1 MIMEMVRRGLRNKT
15 LVTTGKFVLAV
26 VLLLVVYKI
35 VDWAD
40 VGRRLRD
47 LRWDYFIYA
56 LALQWV
62 VIGIGNHRLQILLR
76 ALKIPL
82 SYLRTLKYN
91 CIGYFFNLAFPG
103 GTGGDV
109 VKMFY
114 VAREAPD
121 KKAAVVAAILLDRVM
136 GLLAVVMIAAVAVVA
151 TLKTSDKFR
160 PLLPLVL
167 VLLLL
172 SAVAIAMILSKDYWK
187 RYAWWARI
195 ERLIPQFVR
204 QMFNALHEYRAH
216 KAVALLALL
225 ESLALQLLMCVIAW
239 LFGLALQLNM
249 AWYQYFVMFPILT
262 LVVTIPATPGG
273 LGVTEIVSKE
283 WFDKLGQGD
292 GAGIAFML
300 LLRISMLGMAV
311 PGLICF
317 FLPGTH
323 IKAAQLVEQAAQIE
337 RAEEARLAQAPDAT

>member
-1 MIMEMVRRGLRNKT
+1 MIMETLRRGLHNKT
-15 LVTTGKFVLAV
+15 LVTTSKIVLAA
-26 VLLLVVYKI
+26 VLLLVVYEI

-167 VLLLL
+167 ILLLL

-204 QMFNALHEYRAH
+204 QMLNALHEYRTH

-283 WFDKLGQGD
+283 WFDKLGQGN

-300 LLRISMLGMAV
+300 LLRISMLCMAV

-323 IKAAQLVEQAAQIE
+323 IKAAQLVEQAGQLE
-337 RAEEARLAQAPDAT
+337 RTEEARLGQASDEA

>member
-1 MIMEMVRRGLRNKT
+1 MIIATVQRALRNKT
-15 LVTTGKFVLAV
+15 LVTTGKIVLAAV
-26 VLLLVVYKI
+26 LLVVVCLS
-35 VDWAD
+35 VDWVD

-47 LRWDYFIYA
+47 LRWGFFFYG
-56 LALQWV
+56 LVLQWI

-136 GLLAVVMIAAVAVVA
+136 GLLAVVMIATVALIA
-151 TLKTSDKFR
+151 TLKTSEKFR
-160 PLLPLVL
+160 PLLPI

-172 SAVAIAMILSKDYWK
+172 ALSALGAVMILTKNYWK
-187 RYAWWARI
+187 RYAWWARV

-204 QMFNALHEYRAH
+204 QMINALHEYRAH
-216 KAVALLALL
+216 KLVALVALL
-225 ESLALQLLMCVIAW
+225 ESIALQLLMCVIAW
-239 LFGLALQLNM
+239 CFGLALGLQM
-249 AWYQYFVMFPILT
+249 VWHQYFVMFPILT
-262 LVVTIPATPGG
+262 LVITIPITPSG
-273 LGVTEIVSKE
+273 LGLTELFSKE
-283 WFDKLGQGD
+283 WFDKLGQGA

-300 LLRISMLGMAV
+300 LLRLSMLSMAI

-323 IKAAQLVEQAAQIE
+323 IKAAELVEQAEALD
-337 RAEEARLAQAPDAT
+337 RAEEAALAAAEHP